1 MRRIGCGVIFLLM
14 FSVMFT
20 GCASFKP
27 VDINPRIRSG
37 EVVQKADNFIV
48 LFDKSASMAD
58 PHHKRQFVDNPTRL
72 MYAKDTT
79 KNMIATMPEINLNAG
94 LRTFWGEKSVLIYGM
109 KPLVKEDYIKA
120 INSIEFANDR
130 TDLGKAITAAGND
143 LKWKNGNS
151 ALIIVSDFDKSPI
164 EGDIKNVAD
173 IRNAT
178 INDAIKKIN
187 ADYGDRLCVYSIQ
200 LGYTQSGKYLSE
212 QIVQNVKGGYT
223 VNADKLQT
231 PAAMAAFVEK
241 VISGNCERYPQIV
254 AKPKAVVVA
263 SEPIVE
269 QKVMAAAAESKVIIL
284 AFEDVHFDF
293 DKSTL
298 KPEAKEILK
307 RNIQMLKDN
316 PKAKV
321 RVAGYT
327 SASGTEDYNM
337 SLSERRAYAVQEYL
351 IDEGIIT
358 PERLSIIGY
367 GETDPAMY
375 EAAPKEIYSKAAK
388 ANMRV
393 LFEIVVQ

>member
-1 MRRIGCGVIFLLM
+1 MRRNGYGLIFLLM
-14 FSVMFT
+14 FFVLFI

-27 VDINPRIRSG
+27 VDLNPRIRSG
-37 EVVQKADNFIV
+37 QLVQKTNNFVV
-48 LFDKSASMAD
+48 LFDKSASMFD
-58 PHHKRQFVDNPTRL
+58 TRGNLPPVNESRL
-72 MYAKDTT
+72 MYAKNTT
-79 KNMIATMPEINLNAG
+79 NNMIATMPEINLNAG

-109 KPLVKEDYIKA
+109 KPLVKEDYAKA
-120 INSIEFANDR
+120 VNSIELVNDR

-143 LKWKNGNS
+143 LKWKDGNS
-151 ALIIVSDFDKSPI
+151 ALIIISDFDKSPVT
-164 EGDIKNVAD
+164 GDVKNAPDINNPAIK
-173 IRNAT
+173 
-178 INDAIKKIN
+178 DAITKIN
-187 ADYGDRLCVYSIQ
+187 ADYGDRLCVYAIQ
-200 LGYTQSGKYLSE
+200 LGYSESGKYLSE
-212 QIVQNVKGGYT
+212 RIVQNVKGGYT
-223 VNADKLQT
+223 VNIDKLQT
-231 PAAMAAFVEK
+231 PVAMSAFVEK
-241 VISGNCERYPQIV
+241 VISGNCERYQKIV
-254 AKPKAVVVA
+254 AKPKVVVVA

-316 PKAKV
+316 PKTKV

-327 SASGTEDYNM
+327 SAAGTPDYNM
-337 SLSERRAYAVQEYL
+337 SLSERRAFAVQEYL

-393 LFEIVVQ
+393 LFEIVVE